1 MEFWLLVW
9 IFYVIFVVITF
20 IFVSYSVVKHRLI
33 DQNNVPFSLVI
44 IVLLS
49 VFWPGTW
56 LGVLYTKGK
65 KDRKE
70 GDENGDY

>member
-1 MEFWLLVW
+1 MEILQIVW
-9 IFYVIFVVITF
+9 IFYVIFVALTF
-20 IFVSYSVVKHRLI
+20 IFVSYLVVKHRLI

-56 LGVLYTKGK
+56 LAILCTIVK
-65 KDRKE
+65 KDYKE
-70 GDENGDY
+70 DEENGDY

>member
-1 MEFWLLVW
+1 MEILQIVW
-9 IFYVIFVVITF
+9 IFYVVFVALTF

-56 LGVLYTKGK
+56 LGMLYTKGK
-65 KDRKE
+65 KDHKE
-70 GDENGDY
+70 DEENGDY

>member
-1 MEFWLLVW
+1 MEILQILW
-9 IFYVIFVVITF
+9 IFYVIFVVLTF
-20 IFVSYSVVKHRLI
+20 IFVSYSVVKHGLI

-49 VFWPGTW
+49 VFWPGT
-56 LGVLYTKGK
+56 LLAVLCAKGQ

-70 GDENGDY
+70 GDEDEDY